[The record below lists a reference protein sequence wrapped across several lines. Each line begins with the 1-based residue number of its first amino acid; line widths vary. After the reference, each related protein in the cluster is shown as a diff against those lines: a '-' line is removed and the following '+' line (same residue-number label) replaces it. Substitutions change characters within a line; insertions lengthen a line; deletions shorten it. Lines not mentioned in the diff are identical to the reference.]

1 MPAATDEGCRFS
13 GVFGFHDLLQPL
25 HGIDHPLAGLVFS
38 ISQST
43 KSSAARQSSG
53 RDIGRVVVKVL
64 EMVILFEHRSFA
76 ATLLIL
82 GGVHRARWF
91 SKSNSWAPL
100 SQLLGRS
107 HLYMSRFPTI
117 ASADT
122 SDLGCQ
128 LTPKDAC
135 CHESSS
141 NRLSYECLSTRPDPC
156 SNAKKFAHI
165 AISAEERH
173 P

>member
-91 SKSNSWAPL
+91 RRATRGTPFSIAWAFSPIPEPF
-100 SQLLGRS
+100 SDDPFRR
-107 HLYMSRFPTI
+107 HVRFRMS
-117 ASADT
+117 A
-122 SDLGCQ
+122 
-128 LTPKDAC
+128 
-135 CHESSS
+135 
-141 NRLSYECLSTRPDPC
+141 
-156 SNAKKFAHI
+156 NA
-165 AISAEERH
+165 ERRVL